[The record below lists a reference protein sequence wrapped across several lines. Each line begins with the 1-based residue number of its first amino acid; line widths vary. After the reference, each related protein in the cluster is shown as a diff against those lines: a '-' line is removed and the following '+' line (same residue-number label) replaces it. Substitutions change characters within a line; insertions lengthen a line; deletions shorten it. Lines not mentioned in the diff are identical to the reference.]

1 MDKKEIKRLILEE
14 GLTITDVI
22 DCVIDIN
29 GIIGVGLISLGDGLK
44 DYVYNKSNT
53 SKITESGVMQ
63 NGLSK
68 I

>member
-14 GLTITDVI
+14 GLTITYVI